1 MLMRLVT
8 ERDQSARHS
17 TGPQRG
23 HKHFLPKIASD
34 RATGLSIA
42 PGPAPGAQ
50 AALEV
55 FAGHIPRVVRAP
67 ILWEAP
73 IDRIVL
79 EPARRL
85 IEPLDT
91 VHRQRQDCGP
101 EPRVRIAVTR
111 PAVAFEEELTPP
123 AGR

>member
-50 AALEV
+50 AALAV
-55 FAGHIPRVVRAP
+55 FAGHIPRVVREP
-67 ILWEAP
+67 VLWEAP

-79 EPARRL
+79 APARRL

-91 VHRQRQDCGP
+91 AHPQPQHCRP
-101 EPRVRIAVTR
+101 ERPARIAAQR
-111 PAVAFEEELTPP
+111 
-123 AGR
+123 